1 MLTYSVEMAHES
13 ACKVEGMIHAL
24 QPTKSKLFRHLQAIN
39 NTETN
44 LRTNLSILLSQ
55 PEDYAV
61 ISKLPEGENDEED
74 PARSIESNDSSRS
87 RMDQVKNP
95 NLKPPRQQSSLHG
108 EKIKNEKKG
117 GAKAAKYLSKLFA
130 SSQGSSLGTTSTLES
145 SSQDI

>member
-1 MLTYSVEMAHES
+1 MAHES

-24 QPTKSKLFRHLQAIN
+24 QPTKSNLFRHLQAIN
-39 NTETN
+39 STETN

-61 ISKLPEGENDEED
+61 ISKLQGENDEED
-74 PARSIESNDSSRS
+74 PARSMESDDSSRS

-108 EKIKNEKKG
+108 EKIKDGKKG
-117 GAKAAKYLSKLFA
+117 GAKAAKYLSKLFP